1 MRWLIYLAIV
11 FPLCWFFGAVLLAER
26 VLDFR
31 DISHYYRPLWQWTSE
46 EWLAGRVPL
55 WCDRDGLGIPTHAD
69 PTASIFYPGQIV
81 FLLPLSFTTRLNAYV
96 VLHVLLAAVLC
107 YRTARGFDASRPG
120 AALAALG
127 YAFGGY
133 VLFQYC
139 NPIYL
144 VGAAWLPLAVLAIER
159 TGTTPS
165 WRWAAVLAVSTALI
179 VLGGDLQLA
188 YHVGVISALYVWL
201 ARRSSPLR
209 TTSSRLVAGL
219 LVAGLLAAIQ
229 LIPSAE
235 WSRHSQRAQGEDPR
249 SVWELGREGSLVR
262 GVLAAPEAHTHHERI
277 YDFSSGPWRWLELV
291 WPNVGGRLFP
301 QHHRWMTAIPAEGRV
316 WTPSLYVGLVPL
328 IGALAAFSLR
338 RTADVRIRWLSWM
351 TLLGLVGSLGIYGLG
366 WLYHEVTAAV
376 LGADPN
382 QPPVFGAVGGLYWL
396 MVVALPGYVQFRY
409 PAKLMVLASLG
420 VCLLAARGWDQIV
433 ASPPQR
439 GLKRGLL
446 LIVATSLA
454 IAACAP
460 LLRLVLHGLPAEYP
474 FGPLVVD
481 GVVFDVLWSGVQT
494 AMIAGLLLLLVL
506 RYRERRWM
514 PLLTVAVT
522 AIDLCVAHGWMI
534 SSSHDAESFALPQE
548 SLRLYRAPLR
558 GAHFDAALPPTDNR
572 LAELRRWEQATL
584 AEKMGLS
591 TRANV
596 ANMSTALEPS
606 DLAALWREIDR
617 DEPNPAALALLGVDG
632 ILYPSHDLI
641 APQTTRLTPLPFPV
655 SAAYLLRDDPG
666 DDLSLANV
674 TFVDV
679 ERVSPTRV
687 EINTSSDAPRWLVLA
702 DYHARGWRCE
712 IIDEATGLRRAVPIE
727 RVHRVLRGVSL
738 PAGRQRVV
746 FRYRPLSLY
755 LAASISGAAW
765 CAIAVYTAVEV
776 GQRRRR

>member
-11 FPLCWFFGAVLLAER
+11 FPLCWLFGAVLLEER

-31 DISHYYRPLWQWTSE
+31 DVSHYYRPMWQWTSQ
-46 EWLAGRVPL
+46 EWSAGRVPL
-55 WCDRDGLGIPTHAD
+55 WCDRDGLGIPIHAD
-69 PTASIFYPGQIV
+69 PTSSLFYPGQIV
-81 FLLPLSFTTRLNAYV
+81 FVLPLSFTTRLNAYV

-107 YRTARGFDASRPG
+107 YRAARGFGASRPG

-159 TGTTPS
+159 TATIRS
-165 WRWAAVLAVSTALI
+165 WRWAYVLAVSTALI
-179 VLGGDLQLA
+179 ILGGDLQLA
-188 YHVGVISALYVWL
+188 YHVGLISALYVWL

-209 TTSSRLVAGL
+209 TTSLRLVAGL

-229 LIPSAE
+229 LLPSAE
-235 WSRHSQRAQGEDPR
+235 WSRHSQRAQSEDPR
-249 SVWELGREGSLVR
+249 SVWELGREGSFVR
-262 GVLAAPEAHTHHERI
+262 GVLEAPEAHTHHERI

-291 WPNVGGRLFP
+291 WPNVGGRMFP

-328 IGALAAFSLR
+328 LAALAAFSVR
-338 RTADVRIRWLSWM
+338 RTADLRIRWLSWM
-351 TLLGLVGSLGIYGLG
+351 TLLGLVGSLGVYGLG
-366 WLYHEVTAAV
+366 WLYHEVTAGL

-382 QPPVFGAVGGLYWL
+382 RPPVFGAVGGLYWM

-409 PAKLMVLASLG
+409 PGKLMVLASLG
-420 VCLLAARGWDQIV
+420 ICLLAARGWDQIV

-439 GLKRGLL
+439 GLKRGL
-446 LIVATSLA
+446 VAVIAISLS
-454 IAACAP
+454 IAGGSP
-460 LLRLVLHGLPAEYP
+460 LLRPLLQGLPDEYP
-474 FGPLVVD
+474 FGPLIVD
-481 GVVFDVLWSGVQT
+481 GAAFDVVWAGMQT
-494 AMIAGLLLLLVL
+494 AIVAGLVLLVL
-506 RYRERRWM
+506 RYRECRWM
-514 PLLTVAVT
+514 PLLAVAVT

-558 GAHFDAALPPTDNR
+558 GAHFDAALPPSDNR
-572 LAELRRWEQATL
+572 LAELRRWERATL
-584 AEKMGLS
+584 AEKMGLCGRQ
-591 TRANV
+591 TV
-596 ANMSTALEPS
+596 ANMPTALEPS
-606 DLAALWREIDR
+606 DLAALWRDIDR
-617 DEPNPAALALLGVDG
+617 RQPSFSALALLGVDG
-632 ILYPSHDLI
+632 ILYPSHGLLE
-641 APQTTRLTPLPFPV
+641 PQPTRLSPLPYRA
-655 SAAYLLRDDPG
+655 SAAYLVRDDQETDP
-666 DDLSLANV
+666 SLANV

-679 ERVSPTRV
+679 ERVSPTLV
-687 EINTSSDAPRWLVLA
+687 EIDIDTDSPRRLVLA
-702 DYHARGWRCE
+702 DYDAPGWTCE
-712 IIDEATGLRRAVPIE
+712 LLDETTGQRQAVPIE

-746 FRYRPLSLY
+746 FRYRPLSFY

-765 CAIAVYTAVEV
+765 CVIAAYTAVEV
-776 GQRRRR
+776 WQRRRR